1 MRSPHLKAR
10 CLRWLLSLPLAQ
22 PLVEKYG
29 LRLRLNPQYP
39 KQQTDKLALAR
50 SLFLSSQ
57 GALA

>member
-1 MRSPHLKAR
+1 M
-10 CLRWLLSLPLAQ
+10 AQ

-57 GALA
+57 GTIANK